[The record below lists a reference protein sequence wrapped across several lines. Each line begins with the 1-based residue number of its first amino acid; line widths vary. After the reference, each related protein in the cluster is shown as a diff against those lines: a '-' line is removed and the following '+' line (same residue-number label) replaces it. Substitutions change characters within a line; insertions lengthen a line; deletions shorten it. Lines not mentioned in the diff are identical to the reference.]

1 MAFSLSAATRRM
13 SMRFGLLLST
23 SSRRSGVAA
32 VVSGGSTS
40 SFHRSGEEVR
50 ARRSYHNVVTAA
62 ATAADLLLLQDRNNK
77 NRNDSIY
84 GGGRRGFSDHNVS
97 STTNTNTTG
106 IEPTLAQP
114 TLHKAADGRQ
124 FAAFEL
130 PKFHQKLKPYIV
142 KRRLNRMKT
151 YVGEEKAIR
160 GSPWKLNLV
169 CQLAAGL
176 TLNDALQQL
185 DFCDKRVAPLVQKV
199 LKRTANLAELKDG
212 LQRSQLEVAE
222 CFATKGSS
230 LKRAM
235 LMGRGRTG
243 KMEHRYSH
251 FRVVL
256 REIDYK
262 LRIYQA
268 PSINQKKKWFVRQQ
282 EAEVDAQKAAVE
294 RAEMAELKRQAE
306 ANRAKR
312 QAEEAGRK

>member
-1 MAFSLSAATRRM
+1 M
-13 SMRFGLLLST
+13 SMRFGLLLPT
-23 SSRRSGVAA
+23 SSRPGVAA
-32 VVSGGSTS
+32 VVGGGSTS
-40 SFHRSGEEVR
+40 SFFRSGEEDR
-50 ARRSYHNVVTAA
+50 ARRNYHVVTAA
-62 ATAADLLLLQDRNNK
+62 TNAADLLLLQDSRKK
-77 NRNDSIY
+77 NRNNIIY
-84 GGGRRGFSDHNVS
+84 GGNRRGFSDQVA

-243 KMEHRYSH
+243 KMEHRYAH

-282 EAEVDAQKAAVE
+282 EAAVDAQKAAVE

-312 QAEEAGRK
+312 QAEEAARK